1 MGQHHL
7 YVQAQDADGKGIND
21 IPVEIRWETLR
32 DGMEDYE
39 YLWLLAGG
47 DPEIGVSN
55 AADDFVAQL
64 VDSRTLFSRNPLEL
78 AETRAAIAAKLG
90 GPAGQKSADP
100 PAIAPGQSLTYTIAY
115 AHSGDP
121 TTLLVSDAVPTKTRV
136 ITALAS
142 TGVVTVSGQ
151 SVVWRAPVSGT
162 QRLTLTIRASA
173 TRDNGSAVLP
183 GVVVNTASFSAGVVF
198 TASTGVLIY
207 SAQVYLPLVLK

>member
-21 IPVEIRWETLR
+21 IPVEIRWGTGAG
-32 DGMEDYE
+32 DSVTVKSKTDI
-39 YLWLLAGG
+39 AGG

-100 PAIAPGQSLTYTIAY
+100 PVIAPG
-115 AHSGDP
+115 
-121 TTLLVSDAVPTKTRV
+121 
-136 ITALAS
+136 
-142 TGVVTVSGQ
+142 
-151 SVVWRAPVSGT
+151 
-162 QRLTLTIRASA
+162 
-173 TRDNGSAVLP
+173 
-183 GVVVNTASFSAGVVF
+183 
-198 TASTGVLIY
+198 
-207 SAQVYLPLVLK
+207 